1 MLSVRVEIKGD
12 KRAIAQLRKM
22 INEFNDWKPELRAV
36 GDYLVRFYQ
45 DPVFE
50 TEGGIFGARWQ
61 ALSSAYQIRKAVT
74 YPGRGIL
81 EASGDLRRS
90 YTTRVHANLLE
101 LINED
106 SKAIYHQEGT
116 RRMPARVI
124 IKVDDARKD
133 EIVNI
138 FKKGVLLKVQ
148 KAISSA

>member
-1 MLSVRVEIKGD
+1 MLHVRVEIKGD
-12 KRAIAQLRKM
+12 KRTIAQLRKM
-22 INEFNDWKPELRAV
+22 ISEFNDWKPELRAI
-36 GDYLVRFYQ
+36 GDYLVKFYQ

-61 ALSSAYQIRKAVT
+61 ALSPAYAIRKAVT
-74 YPGRGIL
+74 HPGRGIL

-90 YTTRVHANLLE
+90 YSTRVHSNLLE
-101 LINED
+101 LINQD
-106 SKAIYHQEGT
+106 PKAIYHQEGT
-116 RRMPARVI
+116 RRMPARVL
-124 IKVDDARKD
+124 IKVDEKQKD